1 MNVFDSIPDGFF
13 NCLASSS
20 NHRAYAD
27 CLELIYSQYDKEIS
41 YRLERSYLR
50 DVLASFLLEH
60 HLDLSDEENTAT
72 AGNDEANFVLRKFI
86 SSGWLE
92 EEQDDTTFEKF
103 IVMTDNGIALAEFLQ
118 RLKRPATPEFSSYI
132 LNIYNRFNSKEYENK
147 QELYNFILKPTFAD
161 AKSLS
166 SSLKKL
172 STSIKKII
180 EKMNHEGSLES
191 LTENIISYCDGDF
204 IKEYSRLV
212 HQQNIHIYRNFITR
226 KLDELKEAENFA
238 LLCKELV
245 AEEKARKNQISNME
259 AQERIYEMIDST
271 KKFLHDDYNKI
282 MDDIKQKINTYIHIA
297 IARERMLRNKG
308 LDIRGVVEQ
317 TLRALISSDKA
328 ESADNLEVGALF
340 NVQKFE
346 YIDQSSVMYP
356 HKSQQV
362 LHNTESEY
370 FELTKEELEKQKYIL
385 EQESHNP
392 YSKDEMKKYMDDL
405 FAQDEVVDNAT
416 FKYSSK
422 DDILKSLA
430 AISYARE
437 NGYSIK
443 TDGTY
448 IESENFVTRHWRAS
462 KNAKK

>member
-13 NCLASSS
+13 NLLASSA

-27 CLELIYSQYDKEIS
+27 CLELIYHQYDKEIS
-41 YRLERSYLR
+41 YRLERSCLR
-50 DVLASFLLEH
+50 DVLAAFLLEN
-60 HLDLSDEENTAT
+60 HLDLSDEDNTVS

-86 SSGWLE
+86 SVGWLE
-92 EEQDDTTFEKF
+92 EDQDDTTFEKY

-147 QELYNFILKPTFAD
+147 QELYNFILKTTFAD

-226 KLDELKEAENFA
+226 KLDELKQSEHFT
-238 LLCKELV
+238 LLCKELL
-245 AEEKARKNQISNME
+245 AEEKAHKNKISNME
-259 AQERIYEMIDST
+259 AEERIYEMIDST
-271 KKFLHDDYNKI
+271 KNFLHDDYNKI

-297 IARERMLRNKG
+297 ITRERMLRNKG

-317 TLRALISSDKA
+317 ALRVLISSEEKS
-328 ESADNLEVGALF
+328 ENIETGALF
-340 NVQKFE
+340 NLQKFE
-346 YIDQSSVMYP
+346 YIDQSSLMYP
-356 HKSQQV
+356 HKSQQI

-370 FELTKEELEKQKYIL
+370 FELSKEELERQKYIL

-392 YSKDEMKKYMDDL
+392 YSKDEMKKYMEVL
-405 FAQDEVVDNAT
+405 FKQNEIIDNET
-416 FKYSSK
+416 FNYSNK
-422 DDILKSLA
+422 EDILKSLA
-430 AISYARE
+430 AVSYAKE
-437 NGYSIK
+437 NGYSIE
-443 TDGTY
+443 TDDTY
-448 IESENFVTRHWRAS
+448 IKNENYVTKHWRAR
-462 KNAKK
+462 KNAK

>member
-1 MNVFDSIPDGFF
+1 MNVFDIIPSNFF
-13 NCLASSS
+13 NYLSGNS
-20 NHRAYAD
+20 NSRVYAD

-50 DVLASFLLEH
+50 DVLAAFLLEN
-60 HLDLSDEENTAT
+60 HLDLSEEEIVPT
-72 AGNDEANFVLRKFI
+72 AGNEEANYVLRKLI
-86 SSGWLE
+86 SVGWLE
-92 EEQDDTTFEKF
+92 EDQDDTTFEKF

-118 RLKRPATPEFSSYI
+118 KLKKPATPEFSSYI
-132 LNIYNRFNSKEYENK
+132 LNIYNRFNSKEYDNK
-147 QELYNFILKPTFAD
+147 QELYNFILKPTFSD

-226 KLDELKEAENFA
+226 KLEELKGPEYLIPLCNE
-238 LLCKELV
+238 LLT
-245 AEEKARKNQISNME
+245 EEKAHKNIISNME
-259 AQERIYEMIDST
+259 AEERIYEMIDST

-317 TLRALISSDKA
+317 TLKILISSQENEDA
-328 ESADNLEVGALF
+328 IQPGALF
-340 NVQKFE
+340 NIQKYE
-346 YIDQSSVMYP
+346 YIDQSSLMYP
-356 HKSQQV
+356 HKSQQI
-362 LHNTESEY
+362 LHNTETEY
-370 FELTKEELEKQKYIL
+370 FELTKEELERQKYIL

-392 YSKDEMKKYMDDL
+392 YSKEEMKKYMDDL
-405 FAQDEVVDNAT
+405 FKQNEIIDNRD
-416 FKYSSK
+416 FDYSK
-422 DDILKSLA
+422 KEDILKSLA
-430 AISYARE
+430 AVSYAKE
-437 NGYSIK
+437 NGYEIES
-443 TDGTY
+443 DNTY
-448 IESENFVTRHWRAS
+448 IESEHFVTKHWRAK
-462 KNAKK
+462 KNGK

>member
-13 NCLASSS
+13 NLLASSA

-27 CLELIYSQYDKEIS
+27 CLELIFSQYDKEIS

-50 DVLASFLLEH
+50 DVLAAFLLEN
-60 HLDLSDEENTAT
+60 HLDLSDEEHSMSS
-72 AGNDEANFVLRKFI
+72 GNDEANFVLRKFI
-86 SSGWLE
+86 SVGWLE
-92 EEQDDTTFEKF
+92 EEQDDTTFEKY
-103 IVMTDNGIALAEFLQ
+103 IVMTDNGIELAKFLQ

-147 QELYNFILKPTFAD
+147 QELYNFILKPTFSD

-166 SSLKKL
+166 SDLKKL

-180 EKMNHEGSLES
+180 EKMNHEGTLES

-226 KLDELKEAENFA
+226 KLDELKQQDNFT
-238 LLCKELV
+238 LLCTELLS
-245 AEEKARKNQISNME
+245 EEKSHRNQISNME
-259 AQERIYEMIDST
+259 AEERIYEMIDST

-317 TLRALISSDKA
+317 TLRVLISS
-328 ESADNLEVGALF
+328 ELTSENIETGALF
-340 NVQKFE
+340 NLHKFE
-346 YIDQSSVMYP
+346 YIDLSSIMYP

-362 LHNTESEY
+362 LYNTETEY
-370 FELTKEELEKQKYIL
+370 FELSKEEMERQKYIL

-405 FAQDEVVDNAT
+405 YNQNEIVDNET
-416 FKYSSK
+416 FNYANKE
-422 DDILKSLA
+422 DILKSLA
-430 AISYARE
+430 AVSYAKE
-437 NGYSIK
+437 NGYSIE

-448 IESENFVTRHWRAS
+448 IENENYVIKHWRAR
-462 KNAKK
+462 KNAK

>member
-1 MNVFDSIPDGFF
+1 MNVFDIIPSDFF
-13 NCLASSS
+13 NCLAGKSDKRGYS
-20 NHRAYAD
+20 A
-27 CLELIYSQYDKEIS
+27 CLELIYNQYDKEIS

-50 DVLASFLLEH
+50 DILAAFLLENH
-60 HLDLSDEENTAT
+60 IDFTEEDKSNT
-72 AGNDEANFVLRKFI
+72 AGNDEANIVLRKFI
-86 SSGWLE
+86 SVGWLE

-118 RLKRPATPEFSSYI
+118 KLKKPATPEFSSYI
-132 LNIYNRFNSKEYENK
+132 LNIYNRFNSKEYEAK
-147 QELYNFILKPTFAD
+147 QELYNFILKPTFTD
-161 AKSLS
+161 AKALS

-226 KLDELKEAENFA
+226 KLEEMKQSEYFS
-238 LLCKELV
+238 LLCSEV
-245 AEEKARKNQISNME
+245 IAEEKAHKIMISNME
-259 AQERIYEMIDST
+259 AEDRILEMIDST

-282 MDDIKQKINTYIHIA
+282 MDEIKQKINTYIHIA

-317 TLRALISSDKA
+317 TLRILISSEDSI
-328 ESADNLEVGALF
+328 ENIGSLF
-340 NVQKFE
+340 NIQRFE
-346 YIDQSSVMYP
+346 YVDQSSLMYP
-356 HKSQQV
+356 HKSQQI
-362 LHNTESEY
+362 LHNTVSEY
-370 FELTKEELEKQKYIL
+370 FELSAEELEKQKYIL

-392 YSKDEMKKYMDDL
+392 YSKDEMKKYMDEL
-405 FAQDEVVDNAT
+405 FNQSINQIIDNNT
-416 FKYSSK
+416 FDYSK
-422 DDILKSLA
+422 KEDILKALA
-430 AISYARE
+430 AVSYAKE
-437 NGYSIK
+437 NGYLIE

-448 IESENFVTRHWRAS
+448 IETENFVTKHWRAR
-462 KNAKK
+462 KK

>member
-13 NCLASSS
+13 NCLAASA

-50 DVLASFLLEH
+50 DVLAAFLLEN
-60 HLDLSDEENTAT
+60 HLDLSDEENAVSS
-72 AGNDEANFVLRKFI
+72 GNDEANFVLRKFI
-86 SSGWLE
+86 SAGWLE
-92 EEQDDTTFEKF
+92 EDQDDTTFEKF

-118 RLKRPATPEFSSYI
+118 RLKRPAPPEFSSYI

-147 QELYNFILKPTFAD
+147 QELYNFILKPTFSD

-226 KLDELKEAENFA
+226 KLDELKRPDQFA
-238 LLCKELV
+238 LLCTELIT
-245 AEEKARKNQISNME
+245 EEKAHRNQISNME
-259 AQERIYEMIDST
+259 AEERICEMIDST

-317 TLRALISSDKA
+317 ALRVLISSEDKDGND
-328 ESADNLEVGALF
+328 ETGALF
-340 NVQKFE
+340 NIQKFE
-346 YIDQSSVMYP
+346 YIDQSSLMYP

-362 LHNTESEY
+362 LHNTETEY
-370 FELTKEELEKQKYIL
+370 FELSKEELERQKYIL

-392 YSKDEMKKYMDDL
+392 YSKDEMKKYMDAL
-405 FAQDEVVDNAT
+405 FRQNEIVDNGT
-416 FKYSSK
+416 FNYSTK
-422 DDILKSLA
+422 EDILKSLA
-430 AISYARE
+430 AVSYAKE
-437 NGYSIK
+437 NGYSIE
-443 TDGTY
+443 TDDTY
-448 IESENFVTRHWRAS
+448 IESENYVTKHWRAR
-462 KNAKK
+462 KNEK

>member
-13 NCLASSS
+13 NCLASSA
-20 NHRAYAD
+20 NHRVYAD
-27 CLELIYSQYDKEIS
+27 CLELIFSQYDKEIS

-50 DVLASFLLEH
+50 DVLASFLLEN
-60 HLDLSDEENTAT
+60 HLDLSDEENLFIN
-72 AGNDEANFVLRKFI
+72 GNDEANFILRKFI
-86 SSGWLE
+86 SIGWLE
-92 EEQDDTTFEKF
+92 EDQDDATFEKY
-103 IVMTDNGIALAEFLQ
+103 IVMTDNGVALAEFLQ
-118 RLKRPATPEFSSYI
+118 RLKTPVNPEFSSYI
-132 LNIYNRFNSKEYENK
+132 LNIYNRFNSREYEKK
-147 QELYNFILKPTFAD
+147 QELYNFILKPTFLD
-161 AKSLS
+161 AKALA

-226 KLDELKEAENFA
+226 KLEELKQPEHFT
-238 LLCKELV
+238 LLFTELLT
-245 AEEKARKNQISNME
+245 EEKAHKNQMSNME
-259 AQERIYEMIDST
+259 AEERIYEMIDST
-271 KKFLHDDYNKI
+271 KSFLHDDYNKI

-308 LDIRGVVEQ
+308 LDIRGVVEK
-317 TLRALISSDKA
+317 TLRILIFSQEAS
-328 ESADNLEVGALF
+328 ENTETGALF
-340 NVQKFE
+340 NLQKYE
-346 YIDQSSVMYP
+346 YIDQSSLMYP

-370 FELTKEELEKQKYIL
+370 FELSNEELERQKYIL

-392 YSKDEMKKYMDDL
+392 YSKDEMKKYMDEL
-405 FAQDEVVDNAT
+405 FNQNEIVDNEN
-416 FKYSSK
+416 FNYSSK
-422 DDILKSLA
+422 EEILKSLA
-430 AISYARE
+430 AVSYAKE
-437 NGYSIK
+437 NGYLIE

-448 IESENFVTRHWRAS
+448 IENENYVIKHWRAI
-462 KNAKK
+462 KNDKQ

>member
-1 MNVFDSIPDGFF
+1 MNVFDSVPEEFF
-13 NCLASSS
+13 NCLASSA

-50 DVLASFLLEH
+50 DVLAAFLLEN
-60 HLDLSDEENTAT
+60 HLDLSDEDSSSSS
-72 AGNDEANFVLRKFI
+72 GNDEANFVLRKFI
-86 SSGWLE
+86 SVGWLE
-92 EEQDDTTFEKF
+92 EDQDDTTFEKY
-103 IVMTDNGIALAEFLQ
+103 IIMTDNGIALAEFIQ
-118 RLKRPATPEFSSYI
+118 KLKRPATPEFSSYI
-132 LNIYNRFNSKEYENK
+132 LNIYNRFNSNEYENK
-147 QELYNFILKPTFAD
+147 QELYNFILKPTFSD

-226 KLDELKEAENFA
+226 KLDELKQQDNFT
-238 LLCKELV
+238 LLCAELLS
-245 AEEKARKNQISNME
+245 EEKSHRNQISNME
-259 AQERIYEMIDST
+259 AEERIYEMIDST

-317 TLRALISSDKA
+317 TLRVLISS
-328 ESADNLEVGALF
+328 ELTSENIEIGALF
-340 NVQKFE
+340 NLQKFE
-346 YIDQSSVMYP
+346 YIDQASIMYP

-362 LHNTESEY
+362 LHNTETEY
-370 FELTKEELEKQKYIL
+370 FELSKEEMERQKYIL

-405 FAQDEVVDNAT
+405 YNQNEIVDNET
-416 FKYSSK
+416 FNYANKE
-422 DDILKSLA
+422 DILKSLA
-430 AISYARE
+430 AVSYAKE
-437 NGYSIK
+437 NGYSIE

-448 IESENFVTRHWRAS
+448 IENENYVIKHWRAR
-462 KNAKK
+462 KNAK

>member
-13 NCLASSS
+13 NLLASSA

-50 DVLASFLLEH
+50 DVLAVFLLEN
-60 HLDLSDEENTAT
+60 HLDLSDDDNSVAS
-72 AGNDEANFVLRKFI
+72 GNDEANFVLRKFV
-86 SSGWLE
+86 SAGWLE
-92 EEQDDTTFEKF
+92 EDQDDTTFEKY
-103 IVMTDNGIALAEFLQ
+103 IVMTDNGITLADFLQ

-147 QELYNFILKPTFAD
+147 QELYNFILKPTFSD

-226 KLDELKEAENFA
+226 KLEELKQPEHFT
-238 LLCKELV
+238 LLCKELL
-245 AEEKARKNQISNME
+245 AEEKAHRNQISNME
-259 AQERIYEMIDST
+259 AEERIYEMIDST

-317 TLRALISSDKA
+317 TLRILISSEETSEKI
-328 ESADNLEVGALF
+328 ETGALF
-340 NVQKFE
+340 NLQKFE
-346 YIDQSSVMYP
+346 YIDQSSLMYP

-362 LHNTESEY
+362 LHNTESDY
-370 FELTKEELEKQKYIL
+370 FELSKEELERQKYIL

-405 FAQDEVVDNAT
+405 FKQNEIVDNEN
-416 FKYSSK
+416 FNYSSK
-422 DDILKSLA
+422 EEILKSLA
-430 AISYARE
+430 AVSYAKE
-437 NGYSIK
+437 NGYSIE

-448 IESENFVTRHWRAS
+448 IENENYVTKHWRAR
-462 KNAKK
+462 KNAK

>member
-1 MNVFDSIPDGFF
+1 MNVFDIIPSDFF
-13 NCLASSS
+13 NCLSGIS
-20 NHRAYAD
+20 NSRVYAD
-27 CLELIYSQYDKEIS
+27 CLELIHIQNDKEIS
-41 YRLERSYLR
+41 GRLERSYLR
-50 DVLASFLLEH
+50 DVLAAFLLEN
-60 HLDLSDEENTAT
+60 HLDLSDEENIAT

-86 SSGWLE
+86 SVGWIE
-92 EEQDDTTFEKF
+92 EYQDDTTFEKS

-118 RLKRPATPEFSSYI
+118 KLKNPATPEFSNYI

-147 QELYNFILKPTFAD
+147 QELYNFILKPTVSD
-161 AKSLS
+161 AKALS
-166 SSLKKL
+166 SDLKKL

-226 KLDELKEAENFA
+226 KLDEMKQSEYFN
-238 LLCKELV
+238 LLCTELL
-245 AEEKARKNQISNME
+245 AEEKAHKNQISNME

-271 KKFLHDDYNKI
+271 KSFLHDDYNKI

-317 TLRALISSDKA
+317 ILRILISSENISEKEEIGD
-328 ESADNLEVGALF
+328 LF
-340 NVQKFE
+340 NIQKYE
-346 YIDQSSVMYP
+346 YVDQSSIMYP
-356 HKSQQV
+356 HKSQQI

-370 FELTKEELEKQKYIL
+370 FELSKEEIERQKYIL

-392 YSKDEMKKYMDDL
+392 YSKDQMKKYMDDL
-405 FAQDEVVDNAT
+405 FMQNEIIDNSQ
-416 FKYSSK
+416 FNYSNK
-422 DDILKSLA
+422 EDILKSLA
-430 AISYARE
+430 AVSYAKE
-437 NGYSIK
+437 NGYLIE

-448 IESENFVTRHWRAS
+448 IESENYITKHWRAR
-462 KNAKK
+462 KDDK

>member
-1 MNVFDSIPDGFF
+1 MNIFDIIPSDFF
-13 NCLASSS
+13 NCLSGIS
-20 NHRAYAD
+20 NSRVYAD
-27 CLELIYSQYDKEIS
+27 CLELIYNQYDKEIS

-50 DVLASFLLEH
+50 DVLAAFLLEN
-60 HLDLSDEENTAT
+60 HLDLSGEENTAT

-86 SSGWLE
+86 SVSWLE
-92 EEQDDTTFEKF
+92 EDQDDATFEKF
-103 IVMTDNGIALAEFLQ
+103 IVMTDNGVALAEFLQ
-118 RLKRPATPEFSSYI
+118 RLKKPATPEFSSYI
-132 LNIYNRFNSKEYENK
+132 LNIYNRFNSKEYEKK
-147 QELYNFILKPTFAD
+147 QELYNFILKPTVSD
-161 AKSLS
+161 AKALS

-226 KLDELKEAENFA
+226 KLEELKFPEYFT
-238 LLCKELV
+238 LLCTELT
-245 AEEKARKNQISNME
+245 AEEKAHKNQISNME

-271 KKFLHDDYNKI
+271 KSFLHDDYNKI

-317 TLRALISSDKA
+317 TLRLLISSEDIA
-328 ESADNLEVGALF
+328 EKDEVGTLF
-340 NVQKFE
+340 NLQKFE
-346 YIDQSSVMYP
+346 YIDQSSLMYP

-392 YSKDEMKKYMDDL
+392 YSKDEMKKYMDEL
-405 FAQDEVVDNAT
+405 FKENKIIDNRM
-416 FKYSSK
+416 FDFLSK
-422 DDILKSLA
+422 DDVLKSLA
-430 AISYARE
+430 AVSYAKE
-437 NGYSIK
+437 NGYSIE

-448 IESENFVTRHWRAS
+448 IESENFVTKHWRAK
-462 KNAKK
+462 KNGN

>member
-1 MNVFDSIPDGFF
+1 MNVFDIIPSDFF
-13 NCLASSS
+13 NCLASTS
-20 NHRAYAD
+20 NSRIYSD

-41 YRLERSYLR
+41 FRLERSYLR
-50 DVLASFLLEH
+50 DVLAAFLLQN
-60 HLDLSDEENTAT
+60 HLNLSEEENTAT

-86 SSGWLE
+86 TVGYLE

-118 RLKRPATPEFSSYI
+118 KLKKPATPEFSSYI
-132 LNIYNRFNSKEYENK
+132 LNIYNRFNSKEYEKK
-147 QELYNFILKPTFAD
+147 QELYNFILKPTVND
-161 AKSLS
+161 AKNLS

-226 KLDELKEAENFA
+226 KLEEMKVAEYFS
-238 LLCKELV
+238 LLCSELV
-245 AEEKARKNQISNME
+245 AEEKAHSNQISNME
-259 AQERIYEMIDST
+259 AEEKIYEMIDST

-317 TLRALISSDKA
+317 TLHILISSEDL
-328 ESADNLEVGALF
+328 SANDEIAPLF
-340 NVQKFE
+340 NIQKYE
-346 YIDQSSVMYP
+346 YVDQSSLMYP

-362 LHNTESEY
+362 LHNTLSEY
-370 FELTKEELEKQKYIL
+370 VELSQEELQRQKYIL

-392 YSKDEMKKYMDDL
+392 YSKDQMKKYMDSL
-405 FAQDEVVDNAT
+405 FSQSEKGIIDNSTFDFSDKDE
-416 FKYSSK
+416 
-422 DDILKSLA
+422 ILKSLA
-430 AISYARE
+430 AISYAKE
-437 NGYSIK
+437 NGYLIE

-448 IESENFVTRHWRAS
+448 IESDNFITKHWTAR
-462 KNAKK
+462 KK

>member
-1 MNVFDSIPDGFF
+1 MNVFDSIPDEFF

-20 NHRAYAD
+20 NHRVYAG

-41 YRLERSYLR
+41 YRLERSFLR
-50 DVLASFLLEH
+50 DVLAAFLLEN
-60 HLDLSDEENTAT
+60 HLDFAEEEITVVS
-72 AGNDEANFVLRKFI
+72 GNDEANFVLRKFI
-86 SSGWLE
+86 SAGWLE
-92 EEQDDTTFEKF
+92 EEQDDTTFEKY
-103 IVMTDNGIALAEFLQ
+103 IVMTDPGIALAEFLQ
-118 RLKRPATPEFSSYI
+118 KLKKPATPEFSSYI

-147 QELYNFILKPTFAD
+147 QELYNFILKPTFSD

-226 KLDELKEAENFA
+226 KLDELKQQGNFT
-238 LLCKELV
+238 LLCAELL
-245 AEEKARKNQISNME
+245 AEEKAHKNQISNME
-259 AQERIYEMIDST
+259 AEERIYEMIDST

-282 MDDIKQKINTYIHIA
+282 MDDIKLKINTYIHIA

-308 LDIRGVVEQ
+308 LDIRGIVEQ
-317 TLRALISSDKA
+317 TLRVLISSEDISEK
-328 ESADNLEVGALF
+328 EKIENLF

-346 YIDQSSVMYP
+346 YVDQSSVMFP
-356 HKSQQV
+356 HKSQQI
-362 LHNTESEY
+362 LHNTETDY
-370 FELTKEELEKQKYIL
+370 FELTKEEIEKQRAVL
-385 EQESHNP
+385 ERESHNP

-405 FAQDEVVDNAT
+405 FLQNEIIDNKT
-416 FKYSSK
+416 FNYSTK
-422 DDILKSLA
+422 EDVLKSLA
-430 AISYARE
+430 AVSYAKE
-437 NGYSIK
+437 NGYSIE

-448 IESENFVTRHWRAS
+448 IKNEKFVTKHWRAR
-462 KNAKK
+462 KNGRQ

>member
-1 MNVFDSIPDGFF
+1 MNVFDIIPSDFF
-13 NCLASSS
+13 NCLSGIS
-20 NHRAYAD
+20 NSRIYAD
-27 CLELIYSQYDKEIS
+27 CLELIHNQNDKEIS
-41 YRLERSYLR
+41 GRLERSYLR
-50 DVLASFLLEH
+50 DVLAAFLLEN
-60 HLDLSDEENTAT
+60 HLDLSDEENTAN

-86 SSGWLE
+86 SVGWLE
-92 EEQDDTTFEKF
+92 EYQDDSTFEKY
-103 IVMTDNGIALAEFLQ
+103 IIMTDNGIALAEFLQ
-118 RLKRPATPEFSSYI
+118 KLKNPTTPEFSNYI

-147 QELYNFILKPTFAD
+147 QELYNFILKPTFSD

-226 KLDELKEAENFA
+226 KLEELKSPDFFI
-238 LLCKELV
+238 LLCEELQ
-245 AEEKARKNQISNME
+245 AEEKAHKSLISKME
-259 AQERIYEMIDST
+259 AEERIYEMIDST

-317 TLRALISSDKA
+317 TLRILISSENIA
-328 ESADNLEVGALF
+328 EKDEVGALF
-340 NVQKFE
+340 NIQKYE
-346 YIDQSSVMYP
+346 YIDQSSLMYP
-356 HKSQQV
+356 NKSQQV
-362 LHNTESEY
+362 LHNTESDY
-370 FELTKEELEKQKYIL
+370 FELTEEELEKQKYIL

-392 YSKDEMKKYMDDL
+392 YSKDEMKKYMDEL
-405 FAQDEVVDNAT
+405 FDQNEIIDNGN
-416 FKYSSK
+416 FDYSSK

-430 AISYARE
+430 AVSYAKE
-437 NGYSIK
+437 NGYSIES
-443 TDGTY
+443 DETY
-448 IESENFVTRHWRAS
+448 IESENFVTKHWRAK
-462 KNAKK
+462 KNGK

>member
-13 NCLASSS
+13 NLLASSA

-27 CLELIYSQYDKEIS
+27 CLELIFSQYDKEIS

-50 DVLASFLLEH
+50 DVLAAFLLEN
-60 HLDLSDEENTAT
+60 HLDLSDEEHSMSS
-72 AGNDEANFVLRKFI
+72 GNDEANFVLRKFI
-86 SSGWLE
+86 SAGWLE
-92 EEQDDTTFEKF
+92 EDQDDTTFEKY
-103 IVMTDNGIALAEFLQ
+103 IVMTDNGIELAKFLQ

-132 LNIYNRFNSKEYENK
+132 LNIYNRFNSKEYANK
-147 QELYNFILKPTFAD
+147 QELYNFILKPTFSD

-166 SSLKKL
+166 SDLKKL

-180 EKMNHEGSLES
+180 EKMNHEGTLES

-226 KLDELKEAENFA
+226 KLDELKQQDNFT
-238 LLCKELV
+238 LLCTELLS
-245 AEEKARKNQISNME
+245 EEKSHRNQISNME
-259 AQERIYEMIDST
+259 AEERIYEIIDST

-317 TLRALISSDKA
+317 TLRVLISS
-328 ESADNLEVGALF
+328 ELTSETIETGALF
-340 NVQKFE
+340 NLQKFE
-346 YIDQSSVMYP
+346 YIDQSSIMYP
-356 HKSQQV
+356 HKTQQV
-362 LHNTESEY
+362 LHNTETEY
-370 FELTKEELEKQKYIL
+370 FELSKEEMERQKYIL
-385 EQESHNP
+385 ELESHNP

-405 FAQDEVVDNAT
+405 YNQNEIVDNET
-416 FKYSSK
+416 FNYANKE
-422 DDILKSLA
+422 DILKSLA
-430 AISYARE
+430 AVSYAKE
-437 NGYSIK
+437 NGYSIE

-448 IESENFVTRHWRAS
+448 IENENYVIKHWRAR
-462 KNAKK
+462 KNAK

>member
-1 MNVFDSIPDGFF
+1 MNVFDIIPSDFF
-13 NCLASSS
+13 NCLAGKSDS
-20 NHRAYAD
+20 RVYAD
-27 CLELIYSQYDKEIS
+27 CLELIYNQYDKEIS

-50 DVLASFLLEH
+50 DVLAAFLLEN
-60 HLDLSDEENTAT
+60 HLKLSDEEISVSI
-72 AGNDEANFVLRKFI
+72 GNDEANFVLRKFI
-86 SSGWLE
+86 SVGWLKE
-92 EEQDDTTFEKF
+92 DQDDTTFEKYL
-103 IVMTDNGIALAEFLQ
+103 IMTDNGIALAEFLQ
-118 RLKRPATPEFSSYI
+118 KLKMPSTPEFSTYI
-132 LNIYNRFNSKEYENK
+132 LNIFNRFNSKEYELK
-147 QELYNFILKPTFAD
+147 QELYNFILRPVFTD

-172 STSIKKII
+172 STSIKDII

-212 HQQNIHIYRNFITR
+212 HQQNIYIYRNFITR
-226 KLDELKEAENFA
+226 KLDEMKQGDYFS
-238 LLCKELV
+238 LLCKELI
-245 AEEKARKNQISNME
+245 AEEKAHKIQISNME
-259 AQERIYEMIDST
+259 AEERIYEMIDST

-317 TLRALISSDKA
+317 TLRILICS
-328 ESADNLEVGALF
+328 ENMPETQELGGLF
-340 NVQKFE
+340 NIQKYE
-346 YIDQSSVMYP
+346 YLDQSSVMYP

-370 FELTKEELEKQKYIL
+370 FELTKEEIERQKYIL

-405 FAQDEVVDNAT
+405 FSQSDGHFIDNGS
-416 FKYSSK
+416 FDFSNK
-422 DDILKSLA
+422 DDILRSLA
-430 AISYARE
+430 AISYAKE
-437 NGYSIK
+437 NGYLIE

-448 IESENFVTRHWRAS
+448 IENENFVTKHWRAR
-462 KNAKK
+462 KNGK